1 MFIETPEQIVLILL
15 YLFFMLMSWRGETSF
30 STTWIYRLRRPS
42 LVPYLAER
50 HLSLEGNVD
59 VLRHRLSQHIKMFGF
74 PVSAPP
80 PTTLADAVPISTAA
94 GSSNITTSDLVS
106 TAAPGD
112 VPVST
117 ITSHTTMTQ
126 TQVTA
131 SISAPCMASA
141 VLPQSPPQLQQ
152 SVRNIVPLAID
163 SGTRSICQTFI
174 EKVTMCQSARPHD
187 VFKFVIEVQRI
198 VTLGLIPESL
208 IMTYLLPKTQA
219 PLTDILVGSIQ
230 TNAPWSECVSRIRQL
245 FFSER
250 ARLDLFNAYVLQ
262 RFQTPTESFDS
273 YLQTIIWSS
282 NILAPEFA
290 EDELVDIVLDN
301 LLPECQSVIYGRT
314 RPSSIEELYGLSEL
328 MIARQVRE
336 EQRTV
341 ALATK
346 DSRIPS
352 SNLTPTPGISSYQST
367 PPPRLPS
374 QRKPPVCWDCN
385 EVGHVRTVCPRRP
398 AFTPRPSGNFH
409 HGPR

>member
-1 MFIETPEQIVLILL
+1 MQSVLILL
-15 YLFFMLMSWRGETSF
+15 NLFFMLMSWRGETNF
-30 STTWIYRLRRPS
+30 STTWIYHLRRPS
-42 LVPYLAER
+42 LLPYLAER
-50 HLSLEGNVD
+50 HLSLEGNVN
-59 VLRHRLSQHIKMFGF
+59 VLRSRLSQHVKMYGF
-74 PVSAPP
+74 PVSTPP
-80 PTTLADAVPISTAA
+80 PTTLVDAVPMSTAT
-94 GSSNITTSDLVS
+94 GSSNIATSDPVS

-112 VPVST
+112 APVSIFT
-117 ITSHTTMTQ
+117 THTTMAP

-131 SISAPCMASA
+131 SITAPYMATA
-141 VLPQSPPQLQQ
+141 LLPPSPAQ
-152 SVRNIVPLAID
+152 SVKNIVPLAID

-174 EKVTMCQSARPHD
+174 EKVSMCQSARPHD

-198 VTLGLIPESL
+198 VTLGLIPDSL

-230 TNAPWSECVSRIRQL
+230 TSAPWSECVSRIRQL

-250 ARLDLFNAYVLQ
+250 VRLDLFNVYVLQ
-262 RFQTPTESFDS
+262 RFQSPGESFDS
-273 YLQTIIWSS
+273 YLQTIIWSA
-282 NILAPEFA
+282 NVLAPEFA
-290 EDELVDIVLDN
+290 EDEFVEIVLDN

-314 RPSSIEELYGLSEL
+314 RPSSIDELYGLSEL

-341 ALATK
+341 ALATRE
-346 DSRIPS
+346 SRIPA
-352 SNLTPTPGISSYQST
+352 SNLLPTPTVPYQNR
-367 PPPRLPS
+367 PPARLPS

-398 AFTPRPSGNFH
+398 AFPPRPSGNFH